1 MIKINNKKFIKTI
14 KQKLYEQDGSLSLLF
29 LIIMPVIMLILF
41 VIFANAQVDR
51 DELDFLRACQ
61 NELDLTLADYDGQLW
76 QEFGL
81 WGTDISKLNQNNDF
95 LLKEYKK
102 SAYDDSFSIS
112 SQISAES
119 YLEENSQLK
128 KQILRHMSYRAPALL
143 LDELKTRYINYQ
155 NIGSQLSE
163 IPLFPVDKPLID
175 TDEILFIPDNLN
187 NEIVED
193 NIKNL
198 SEKDENEGKEEKE
211 ELSELEK
218 ENLFNA
224 GVELLDETITEAKN
238 MLIPIY
244 ESTGNNVPNNPL
256 EPNAI
261 TNLAAGLDQLFVNYD
276 LPLVD
281 DLLLSEYLFRYY
293 TMHCSELEQ
302 NGSKQALTTPDGRF
316 HQDLINAGRKHEVEQ
331 IIFNKDQSDKAF
343 ATAKNSITAACF
355 AYHLMDSLSDQN
367 KQAIYLT
374 EASILCGSIALISLG
389 TVIIEPQS
397 VSYLFM
403 LIDVVAN
410 TNKDV
415 NKVLSGKTMIIKL
428 ANGDIEINYKD
439 FMRIFLLTISED
451 NLLTGMTRVRKNT
464 SPKQFGITF
473 NLKGSFDNKEITMKR
488 SFSDFRDQD
497 N

>member
-61 NELDLTLADYDGQLW
+61 NELDLTLADYDRQLW

-281 DLLLSEYLFRYY
+281 DLLLSEYL
-293 TMHCSELEQ
+293 
-302 NGSKQALTTPDGRF
+302 
-316 HQDLINAGRKHEVEQ
+316 
-331 IIFNKDQSDKAF
+331 
-343 ATAKNSITAACF
+343 
-355 AYHLMDSLSDQN
+355 
-367 KQAIYLT
+367 
-374 EASILCGSIALISLG
+374 
-389 TVIIEPQS
+389 
-397 VSYLFM
+397 
-403 LIDVVAN
+403 
-410 TNKDV
+410 
-415 NKVLSGKTMIIKL
+415 
-428 ANGDIEINYKD
+428 
-439 FMRIFLLTISED
+439 
-451 NLLTGMTRVRKNT
+451 
-464 SPKQFGITF
+464 
-473 NLKGSFDNKEITMKR
+473 
-488 SFSDFRDQD
+488 
-497 N
+497 